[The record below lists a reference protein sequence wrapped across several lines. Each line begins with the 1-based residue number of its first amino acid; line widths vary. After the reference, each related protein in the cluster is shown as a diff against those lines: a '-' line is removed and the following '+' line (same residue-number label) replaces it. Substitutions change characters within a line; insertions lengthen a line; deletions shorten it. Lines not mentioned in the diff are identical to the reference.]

1 MRFLLSLIALL
12 SLSLCACGQQRNGK
26 AKDPLHVDVPEYSFI
41 NYDGNNLR
49 YNTASP
55 SMRLFFDKW
64 HRVVSTGQGNLN
76 IVHIGG
82 SHVQAGTMS
91 NTIRCNLMHAF
102 PRLVGNRGMIFPY
115 SAAAKCN
122 NPRDYRVHCAQK
134 VSLSR
139 NVHREYPY
147 PLGLCGISIT
157 AADTLTEVAI
167 VMNEPTVD
175 YATNKIV
182 VFGHSDEKVVPLLNI
197 GYLEISPSYIDTVS
211 ERYVFNLGL
220 PVDSFAV
227 ILPCQAGESFTLTG
241 IFLGNRRPG
250 FSFHSIGVNGAAVP
264 NYLRCEHFA
273 RDLRMLHP
281 DMVVF
286 GIGINDAADPDFDTA
301 AFRRGY
307 LSLID
312 SIRSVNPDCAFVF
325 LTNNDSFRPVRRK
338 RRTHYEVNR
347 NGLLA
352 REVFYRLADDCSG
365 AVWDQ
370 FEIMGGLKSMDTWYK
385 EQLAQKDRVHFTTA
399 GYQLLGNLFT
409 NALFDAYLN
418 SRQPTMGSRKS
429 DGAEK
434 LPTKERK

>member
-1 MRFLLSLIALL
+1 MKGKLFLILTLI
-12 SLSLCACGQQRNGK
+12 SCCACGQPKNNKVYG
-26 AKDPLHVDVPEYSFI
+26 PLHVDVPEYTFI

-49 YNTASP
+49 YDTTSP
-55 SMRLFFDKW
+55 SMRAFFDKW
-64 HRVVSTGQGNLN
+64 YRVATTGQGNLN

-91 NTIRCNLMHAF
+91 NTIRCNLMHAY
-102 PRLVGNRGMIFPY
+102 PTLVGNRGMIFPY

-122 NPRDYRVHCAQK
+122 NPRDYRVHCLQK

-139 NVHREYPY
+139 NVQKEFPY

-157 AADTLTEVAI
+157 AADTLTEVAV
-167 VMNEPTVD
+167 VMNEPSVD
-175 YATNKIV
+175 YATTKVV
-182 VFGHSDEKVVPLLNI
+182 VFGHSDENVIPLLNV
-197 GYLEISPSYIDTVS
+197 GYLEVSPSYIDTVS

-250 FSFHSIGVNGAAVP
+250 FSFHSIGVNGAALP
-264 NYLRCEHFA
+264 SYLRCEHFT

-286 GIGINDAADPDFDTA
+286 GIGINDAAAPDFDTV
-301 AFRRGY
+301 AFRTNY

-312 SIRSVNPDCAFVF
+312 SIRSVNPDCAFIF
-325 LTNNDSFRPVRRK
+325 LTNNDSFRAIRRK

-352 REVFYRLADDCSG
+352 REVFYRLATDCGG

-370 FEIMGGLKSMDTWYK
+370 FEVMGGLKSMDTWYK
-385 EQLAQKDRVHFTTA
+385 ESLAQKDRIHFTTA
-399 GYQLLGNLFT
+399 GYQLIGNLFS
-409 NALFDAYLN
+409 NALFDAYKMEAARQITTKAKKN
-418 SRQPTMGSRKS
+418 SSK
-429 DGAEK
+429 K
-434 LPTKERK
+434 K